1 MQLDCASALRSCR
14 SNALSVHDFVLEHL
28 NGVPI
33 RAQQAAIACRMRPR
47 PDPVGRTLIP
57 GLGCYRCV
65 ESHQDGVVES
75 LLPVQGRSIGRFL
88 ECRPRQGHRVGAC
101 LFFLGAQED
110 QKIRFKLNDG
120 SCRIVTVYN
129 SGQRELL

>member
-75 LLPVQGRSIGRFL
+75 LLPVQGEINRPVFGVQTPSGTSGRGL
-88 ECRPRQGHRVGAC
+88 P
-101 LFFLGAQED
+101 FFSWAQED